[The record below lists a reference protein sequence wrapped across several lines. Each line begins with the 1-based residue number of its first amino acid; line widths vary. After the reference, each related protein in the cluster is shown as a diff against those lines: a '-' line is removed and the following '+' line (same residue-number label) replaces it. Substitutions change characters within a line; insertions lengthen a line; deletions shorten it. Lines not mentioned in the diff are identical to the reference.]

1 MEESPFDIS
10 IEDKHRLAIVTLQ
23 QIIKLGT
30 FTVGQWHAD
39 NFLVTN
45 AKPVERLLFFRLI
58 CIARH
63 MFLAL
68 IALFP

>member
-10 IEDKHRLAIVTLQ
+10 IEDKHRLTIVTFQ

-45 AKPVERLLFFRLI
+45 KKPVKRLLFF
-58 CIARH
+58 
-63 MFLAL
+63 
-68 IALFP
+68 